1 MGHYNHEGKNQFW
14 GRRWPLL
21 QRKARIIQ
29 TTKPSSP
36 ECVKAPRKKGYSV
49 THDKSPCPCCLSG
62 ICGKARRW
70 RPGSLHALTWKSARS
85 LSRLSS
91 LVQRHRRQRYAPRE
105 VYCWRTSVYNCPF
118 QSLCQWCSHSVF
130 LLVSKSVNAFVT
142 SNRHSHVCWIRADEK
157 DRRLRIKM
165 LLKCRCSLYA
175 CVCSATAVAVK

>member
-1 MGHYNHEGKNQFW
+1 MCKGATQEGVFRDARQIAMSMLFK
-14 GRRWPLL
+14 RDL
-21 QRKARIIQ
+21 RKRA
-29 TTKPSSP
+29 TL
-36 ECVKAPRKKGYSV
+36 E
-49 THDKSPCPCCLSG
+49 
-62 ICGKARRW
+62 
-70 RPGSLHALTWKSARS
+70 TWKSARS

-91 LVQRHRRQRYAPRE
+91 LAQRHRRQRYAPRE

-175 CVCSATAVAVK
+175 CVCSATAVAVKQEVERYKRHSVSRLSRPVSHPSSFSE